1 MKQKGGD
8 SNNVISAST
17 ELIKSM
23 KDLGESIFNEIVSIT
38 HIQSDINNGA
48 SVSSTQPV
56 THGISGPP
64 PFKLPKKL

>member
-17 ELIKSM
+17 ELVKSM
-23 KDLGESIFNEIVSIT
+23 KDLGQSIFNEIVSIT

-48 SVSSTQPV
+48 GSTQHV
-56 THGISGPP
+56 THSVTGPP
-64 PFKLPKKL
+64 SFKPPKKL